1 MESKQI
7 ILNSFP
13 RSANVHIAAISS
25 KLFLV
30 TYEADAITVVHLP
43 EIYSV
48 KEIINVAIFRKPED
62 CISSNIYKNTE
73 GSIKNQNIEY
83 SALKLCN
90 QYKKYIQYA
99 KTNHDHIY
107 IAKFDEIVKDTL
119 THFINISKIFNTPLT
134 ENYEEKFN
142 SIDRSGKIWTDK
154 YEGHY
159 PREKDYKRKN
169 IDNVVGSLDFI
180 KEINQE
186 YEDFIL
192 KYKTA
197 IR

>member
-1 MESKQI
+1 MELKQI
-7 ILNSFP
+7 IINSFP

-25 KLFLV
+25 QLFLV
-30 TYEADAITVVHLP
+30 TRETEAITVVHLP
-43 EIYSV
+43 EIYSL

-73 GSIKNQNIEY
+73 GTINNEGIEP

-90 QYKKYIQYA
+90 QYKKYIKYA
-99 KTNHDHIY
+99 KASHENIY
-107 IAKFDEIVKDTL
+107 IAKFDEIVEDTL
-119 THFINISKIFNTPLT
+119 IHFVNISKIFDTPFT

-142 SIDRSGKIWTDK
+142 SIDRSGQIWTDK

-159 PREKDYKRKN
+159 PREKDDKRKN
-169 IDNVVGSLDFI
+169 IENVVGSLGFI

-186 YEDFIL
+186 YEEFIL
-192 KYKTA
+192 NYKTA